1 MYRICCLKTG
11 DYLGLT
17 TVPSGVSLTSKPC
30 FSISALISSLLEK
43 SLFFLAS
50 SLSVIKD
57 DLYSVLISQS
67 DMSEGTL
74 IRPSR
79 IRPDKIFNVEKKLV
93 KMRVGSVKHAVFDKV
108 RQEVVKIMN

>member
-1 MYRICCLKTG
+1 MINLKQK
-11 DYLGLT
+11 DIVLLPYPYSNLKEEKVRPALVLSNESFNSQSHDCIVVPLT
-17 TVPSGVSLTSKPC
+17 
-30 FSISALISSLLEK
+30 
-43 SLFFLAS
+43 
-50 SLSVIKD
+50 SVIKD